1 MVCGFLFL
9 TIPGMDK
16 NNLQERQETEVL
28 EGFLPDFCNSHN
40 VFLVILMAELLALIL
55 SLAPGV
61 DVAQFWTRL
70 ALISLFI
77 QWISLS
83 AVLLLC
89 YARRWINQH
98 STWII
103 ATIAYGIILFIT
115 LLFSLLSIELT
126 NILQLKTRPGWEWPF
141 VIRNL
146 IIAAVV
152 TAVALRYFY
161 VQLLWKRN
169 TETEALSRIQALQAR
184 IRPHFLFNSMNTIA
198 SLTRSQPEQAEQ
210 AVEDLADLFRVS
222 LAEKNMLSLN
232 EEVEVTQRYLN
243 IEKHRLGDRLQV
255 DWQIDPEADMTE
267 VIPALTIQPLVENAL
282 YHGIEPLTEGGVVT
296 IKLENLPHTIRI
308 TIANPLGKI
317 SNQRQHKGN
326 RMALNNIRQRLQL
339 AYALEE
345 PLKVEATE
353 DNYTVTFDIPR

>member
-1 MVCGFLFL
+1 
-9 TIPGMDK
+9 MDK
-16 NNLQERQETEVL
+16 NNPQERQESEVL
-28 EGFLPDFCNSHN
+28 DGFLPDFCNSHN

-61 DVAQFWTRL
+61 EVTQFWTRL
-70 ALISLFI
+70 AFISLFV

-83 AVLLLC
+83 SVLLLC
-89 YARRWINQH
+89 YARRWINRH

-103 ATIAYGIILFIT
+103 ATIAYGIILLIT

-126 NILQLKTRPGWEWPF
+126 NILQLKTRPGWESPF
-141 VIRNL
+141 VVRNL
-146 IIAAVV
+146 VIAAVV

-198 SLTRSQPEQAEQ
+198 SLTRSQPEQAER

-222 LAEKNMLSLN
+222 LADRNMLSLN
-232 EEVEVTQRYLN
+232 EELEVTLRYLN

-267 VIPALTIQPLVENAL
+267 EIPALTMQPLVENAL

-296 IKLENLPHTIRI
+296 IKLKNLSHTIRI
-308 TIANPLGKI
+308 SISNPLGKV

-339 AYALEE
+339 AYGLEE